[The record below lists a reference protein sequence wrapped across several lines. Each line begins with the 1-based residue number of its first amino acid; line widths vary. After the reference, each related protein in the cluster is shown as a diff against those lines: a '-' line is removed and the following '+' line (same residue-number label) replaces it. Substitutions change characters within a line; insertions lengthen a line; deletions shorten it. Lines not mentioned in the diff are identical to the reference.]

1 MKASIFALI
10 LLIPLIVSVGIISAL
25 SVSEA
30 ADTVYKNGK
39 IYTVDENHP
48 WVEAI
53 AIQGDRFVFVGTND
67 GAESWIGPDTKVVD
81 LDGKFVAPGFYDMHT
96 HPDIHLEPKYTGG
109 ISTPPLGPEEL
120 KKAIL
125 EFDKE
130 NPGDGWIFGGTW
142 APHLFAEA
150 GVTANSEYLDS
161 FISDRPVAMLSIT
174 RHNMLVNSIGME
186 LGGID
191 RDTYEPEHAII
202 VKDDDGNPTGML
214 SDGAQSLLSHVLPQA
229 NIMQLKEI
237 YRESQ
242 GTFNEYGFVA
252 IRSLHV
258 NSDRLKA
265 VQLLEREDA
274 LTVRIDLAISWKNDL
289 HVTVPD
295 RAALISGELHRY
307 NSQHVDANQVK
318 WHFDATPLAKSAFF
332 LEPYRG
338 STDYYGRLNATP
350 EEMNTLMVQL
360 DRQNIK
366 ANIHVLGDGA
376 TRLALDAIEH
386 AREVNGPNGPRH
398 MLAHTT
404 WLHNDDVDR
413 IAELNVAAEFTH
425 YLMDPEKAEFIAYNE
440 DKIVPEE
447 ARPRMLNIK
456 RVLDSGGIAVFGSD
470 LVATPTPNIFPNL
483 VKILDRG
490 DPERTITVEQA
501 LTMLT
506 INGAWA
512 MDRENEAGSIT
523 EGKYADF
530 IVLDRNWFEIPTSDV
545 ADTKVLKT
553 VFEGNVV
560 YSLGDS

>member
-1 MKASIFALI
+1 
-10 LLIPLIVSVGIISAL
+10 
-25 SVSEA
+25 
-30 ADTVYKNGK
+30 
-39 IYTVDENHP
+39 
-48 WVEAI
+48 
-53 AIQGDRFVFVGTND
+53 
-67 GAESWIGPDTKVVD
+67 
-81 LDGKFVAPGFYDMHT
+81 
-96 HPDIHLEPKYTGG
+96 
-109 ISTPPLGPEEL
+109 
-120 KKAIL
+120 
-125 EFDKE
+125 
-130 NPGDGWIFGGTW
+130 
-142 APHLFAEA
+142 
-150 GVTANSEYLDS
+150 
-161 FISDRPVAMLSIT
+161 
-174 RHNMLVNSIGME
+174 
-186 LGGID
+186 
-191 RDTYEPEHAII
+191 
-202 VKDDDGNPTGML
+202 
-214 SDGAQSLLSHVLPQA
+214 
-229 NIMQLKEI
+229 
-237 YRESQ
+237 
-242 GTFNEYGFVA
+242 
-252 IRSLHV
+252 
-258 NSDRLKA
+258 
-265 VQLLEREDA
+265 
-274 LTVRIDLAISWKNDL
+274 LAISWKNDL

-318 WHFDATPLAKSAFF
+318 WHFDGTPLAKSAFF

-440 DKIVPEE
+440 DELVPEE

-545 ADTKVLKT
+545 ADTKVLTT
-553 VFEGNVV
+553 VFEGDVV
-560 YSLGDS
+560 YPLGGS